1 MHIYPL
7 LPSQDQPEKSNMFS
21 KSTYKMSWISQVSS
35 LHSENT
41 WSLSLFFP
49 TVKLSHFPACQVQV
63 IVAAFF
69 AVLQALNKYSLLKKK
84 STHLLLI
91 VFMDRE
97 SGHKL
102 TGPSASGSL
111 PKLLWRW
118 QPGWNLIWTI
128 KWGRICSQA

>member
-7 LPSQDQPEKSNMFS
+7 LPSQDQPEKSICSLNQHTRCPEFP
-21 KSTYKMSWISQVSS
+21 KSAASIQKTP
-35 LHSENT
+35 EAFPF
-41 WSLSLFFP
+41 FFP
-49 TVKLSHFPACQVQV
+49 TVKLPHFPACQVQV

-118 QPGWNLIWTI
+118 QPGWNLI
-128 KWGRICSQA
+128 